1 MRRMLVPA
9 LTATILLLMLLSL
22 TLGPSNIRLSD
33 TVSILMGKTAPAN
46 KAYIILQLRLPR
58 ILSSFFTGAILGLSG
73 AVFQAALRNPM
84 ADPFIL
90 GISSGASFGVAVALF
105 IGMAPLFGFPVS
117 ALVGALGTTLCIVG
131 LASRRKSSSTT
142 LLLTGVAV
150 NYILSSAMTL
160 LMFLHKE
167 QYQRILYWTLGSFSM
182 STYAQVVVVLIAWI
196 VLFIPLSLKHRSMD
210 MLLLDE
216 LSARAGGLSVKRT
229 RLGLLLL
236 ASFSTAL
243 CVSYFGVIGFIG
255 LMAPHAT
262 RLMVGPKHRHLLL
275 PSSLLGGL
283 LLLSSDTLSRML
295 LPSGELPVGIITS
308 LLGVP
313 LFIYLLRRG
322 RYFYG

>member
-1 MRRMLVPA
+1 MKRMLVPVLAGTA
-9 LTATILLLMLLSL
+9 LALMLLSL
-22 TLGPSNIRLSD
+22 TLGPSNIKLSD
-33 TVSILMGKTAPAN
+33 TVAILLGKGASAN

-58 ILSSFFTGAILGLSG
+58 ILSSFLTGAILGLSG

-105 IGMAPLFGFPVS
+105 IGIAPLLGLPVS
-117 ALVGALGTTLCIVG
+117 ALVGALGTTLFIVA

-150 NYILSSAMTL
+150 NYILSAAMTL

-167 QYQRILYWTLGSFSM
+167 QYQRILFWTLGSFSS
-182 STYAQVVVVLIAWI
+182 STYGQVVVVLFAWI
-196 VLFIPLSLKHRSMD
+196 ILFIPLSLNHQSMD

-216 LSARAGGLSVKRT
+216 LSARAGGLSVRRT
-229 RLGLLLL
+229 RLLFLLL
-236 ASFSTAL
+236 ASFATAL
-243 CVSYFGVIGFIG
+243 CVSYYGVIGFIG
-255 LMAPHAT
+255 LMSPHAT
-262 RLMVGPKHRHLLL
+262 RLIIGPKHQKLLF

-283 LLLSSDTLSRML
+283 LLLASDTISRIL

-313 LFIYLLRRG
+313 LFLYLLHRG

>member
-1 MRRMLVPA
+1 MKRTLSFA
-9 LTATILLLMLLSL
+9 LSGAALLLMLLSL
-22 TLGPSNIRLSD
+22 TLGPSHIQLSD
-33 TVSILMGKTAPAN
+33 TLAILAGKGGSAN
-46 KAYIILQLRLPR
+46 QSYIIWQLRLPR
-58 ILSSFFTGAILGLSG
+58 ILSSFLTGAILGLSG

-90 GISSGASFGVAVALF
+90 GISSGASFGVAFALF
-105 IGMAPLFGFPVS
+105 VGFAPLFGLPSS
-117 ALVGALGTTLCIVG
+117 ALIGALLTTLCIVF
-131 LASRRKSSSTT
+131 LASRRKNSSTT
-142 LLLTGVAV
+142 LLLTGVAF
-150 NYILSSAMTL
+150 NYILSSGMTL

-167 QYQRILYWTLGSFSM
+167 QYQRILFWTLGSFSS
-182 STYAQVVVVLIAWI
+182 STYAQVIVVFIAWI
-196 VLFIPLSLKHRSMD
+196 ALFIPVSLKHQSMD

-229 RLGLLLL
+229 RIALLML
-236 ASFSTAL
+236 ASFATAL

-255 LMAPHAT
+255 LMAPHTT
-262 RLMVGPKHRHLLL
+262 RLLVGPKHQNLLL
-275 PSSLLGGL
+275 PSSLFGGFL
-283 LLLSSDTLSRML
+283 LLASDTLSRIL